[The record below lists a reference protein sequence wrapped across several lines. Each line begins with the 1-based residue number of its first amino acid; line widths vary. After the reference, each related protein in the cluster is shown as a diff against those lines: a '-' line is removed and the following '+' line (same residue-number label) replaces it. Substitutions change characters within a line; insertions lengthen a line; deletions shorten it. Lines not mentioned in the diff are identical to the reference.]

1 MFLDF
6 IEDEGFAFEVVYNNE
21 TNKVEIYIVYWYN
34 DKKKRWKTKLIF
46 QGLHPIKSVV
56 SEKFDG
62 SYTIFFDNCMEIMK
76 QLTQA

>member
-46 QGLHPIKSVV
+46 QVLHAIKSVV
-56 SEKFDG
+56 RNLTEAIPYFL
-62 SYTIFFDNCMEIMK
+62 TIVWK
-76 QLTQA
+76 